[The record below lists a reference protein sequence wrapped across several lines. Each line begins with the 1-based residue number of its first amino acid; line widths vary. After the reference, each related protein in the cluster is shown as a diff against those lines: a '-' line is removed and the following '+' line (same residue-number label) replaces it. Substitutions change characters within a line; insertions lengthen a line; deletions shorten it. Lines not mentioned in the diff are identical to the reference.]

1 MKLKNFLIFFILI
14 IIFIFIGSFIFKDYF
29 IINKNNEK
37 IQVSILN
44 QKIYKENQE
53 ILLNDITPFNWDKV
67 YSFKPYTSKEEI
79 EKILGFKSIYISE
92 GISEGM
98 MQLIFVKDKRI
109 VANICAHPNKV
120 LYSINFSKE
129 NDLYSKIEKSDNVT
143 LLANKKDEIVYLT
156 KSN

>member
-1 MKLKNFLIFFILI
+1 M
-14 IIFIFIGSFIFKDYF
+14 
-29 IINKNNEK
+29 
-37 IQVSILN
+37 
-44 QKIYKENQE
+44 
-53 ILLNDITPFNWDKV
+53 

-92 GISEGM
+92 GISEGI